1 MTFQNLRQKQDDEYA
16 KCVEADTIYYQQ
28 TEYIKTQ
35 ARNKQVRHDY
45 AIQQLLPEPSDG
57 IIKTT
62 IKIIL
67 PSGARVCRSFNIKSH
82 LHQLFMFL
90 QSIFE
95 LDDAFNN
102 PLCMIEL
109 RDAFATRFITYKNV
123 YNNDTFE
130 TAELLGNMVLI
141 VQIATTVVDTILP
154 KRVEIID
161 LTADN

>member
-1 MTFQNLRQKQDDEYA
+1 
-16 KCVEADTIYYQQ
+16 
-28 TEYIKTQ
+28 
-35 ARNKQVRHDY
+35 
-45 AIQQLLPEPSDG
+45 
-57 IIKTT
+57 
-62 IKIIL
+62 
-67 PSGARVCRSFNIKSH
+67 
-82 LHQLFMFL
+82 MFL

-141 VQIATTVVDTILP
+141 VQIATTGVDTILP
-154 KRVEIID
+154 KHVEIID